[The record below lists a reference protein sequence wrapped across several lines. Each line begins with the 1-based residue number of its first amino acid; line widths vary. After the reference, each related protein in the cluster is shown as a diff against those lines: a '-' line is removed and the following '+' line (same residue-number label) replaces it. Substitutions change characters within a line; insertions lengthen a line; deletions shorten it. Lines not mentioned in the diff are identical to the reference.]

1 MNDNPHKA
9 IQFLIDTAPLY
20 SKAKATRM
28 YLEEFRKSRK
38 AQLMSQAGT
47 EVLGKQETY
56 AYAHADYIQILEGI
70 REAVELEERYRWLMT
85 AAQTRIEVYRTEQYS
100 ARHEIKN
107 PHTTTHL
114 GFTLMSFYTVLARHT
129 DQGFPY
135 CTNNQVSS

>member
-56 AYAHADYIQILEGI
+56 AYAHEDYVGILEGI
-70 REAVELEERYRWLMT
+70 REAVEIEEKYRWMMT
-85 AAQTRIEVYRTEQYS
+85 AAQARIEVWRTEQYS
-100 ARHEIKN
+100 ARMEVKA
-107 PHTTTHL
+107 T
-114 GFTLMSFYTVLARHT
+114 
-129 DQGFPY
+129 Q
-135 CTNNQVSS
+135 